1 MKYAVIFL
9 LFFSNMAFADDC
21 KITTVTIE
29 HDGKMETESSTI
41 CKEGNEV
48 TATVKVGDIILE
60 NEVGRSKVKKYFTYR
75 NARCR
80 MFTEHHVVN
89 KQLHDHYG
97 VICETQEGGPDWVV
111 VDKW

>member
-1 MKYAVIFL
+1 M
-9 LFFSNMAFADDC
+9 ADDNC

-29 HDGKMETESSTI
+29 RNGHVETETATI
-41 CKEGNEV
+41 CKEGADVND
-48 TATVKVGDIILE
+48 TVKVGDIILE
-60 NEVGRSKVKKYFTYR
+60 NEVGHAVMKKYFTYR

-97 VICETQEGGPDWVV
+97 VICQTEKNSPQWIV